1 MPETNVT
8 PNPRDLDEAVRVR
21 ILVRAGAI
29 NTKLL
34 SRLTTVAKDLEEG
47 STRDALLFAHQYAC
61 FRLESNDRRFVRKRN
76 ALLFMRADALCI
88 GDQVVHAVIPQLP
101 CHEFHVNS
109 RICHNASYG

>member
-47 STRDALLFAHQYAC
+47 STRDALSCLGGLERRIYAI
-61 FRLESNDRRFVRKRN
+61 RS
-76 ALLFMRADALCI
+76 LLL
-88 GDQVVHAVIPQLP
+88 LTL
-101 CHEFHVNS
+101 
-109 RICHNASYG
+109 